1 MVVHDELDLP
11 VGVVKL
17 KLGGGH
23 GGHNGLRDIIKA
35 LGSKNFYRLRIGIE
49 HPGSKNEVVDY
60 VLNAPSKSEL
70 SAIQESMSRASNIV
84 ELLVTGSF
92 EDAMKALHT

>member
-1 MVVHDELDLP
+1 LP

-35 LGSKNFYRLRIGIE
+35 LGSQNFYRLRIGIE
-49 HPGSKNEVVDY
+49 HPGSKNEVVEY

-70 SAIQESMSRASNIV
+70 SAIQESMLRASNIV
-84 ELLVTGSF
+84 ELLVKGSF